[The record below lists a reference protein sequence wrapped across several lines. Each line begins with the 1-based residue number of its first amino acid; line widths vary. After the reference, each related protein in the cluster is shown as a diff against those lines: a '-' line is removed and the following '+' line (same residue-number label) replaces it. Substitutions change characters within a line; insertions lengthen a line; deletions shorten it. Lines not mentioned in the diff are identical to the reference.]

1 MNKIILKKIVKFLV
15 VIIIIIVLFFLPIFQ
30 RLLLYST
37 KDNRTSMILKIN
49 KQEFIISY
57 IHSVNQSKI
66 RDYYI
71 LDKNNNIVLEKTR
84 FVSYGAGIP
93 EPKEDENFVL
103 TDDYM
108 EINNINTIIDNLNLF
123 VGTSANHNIM
133 IDNKIFELDKTFK
146 PQTSIKIEYKKI
158 NMFYYLKSYINNMIY
173 D

>member
-1 MNKIILKKIVKFLV
+1 MNKIILKKIVKFLI

-37 KDNRTSMILKIN
+37 KDNKTSMILKMN

-57 IHSVNQSKI
+57 IHSVNQSKV

-93 EPKEDENFVL
+93 EPKKDENFVV

-108 EINNINTIIDNLNLF
+108 EINNINTIINNLHLF

-146 PQTSIKIEYKKI
+146 PQTSITIEYKKI

>member
-1 MNKIILKKIVKFLV
+1 M
-15 VIIIIIVLFFLPIFQ
+15 
-30 RLLLYST
+30 
-37 KDNRTSMILKIN
+37 
-49 KQEFIISY
+49 
-57 IHSVNQSKI
+57 
-66 RDYYI
+66 
-71 LDKNNNIVLEKTR
+71 DKNNNIVLEKTR

>member
-71 LDKNNNIVLEKTR
+71 LDKNNNIVLEKIQCTLL
-84 FVSYGAGIP
+84 S
-93 EPKEDENFVL
+93 K
-103 TDDYM
+103 TDVY
-108 EINNINTIIDNLNLF
+108 
-123 VGTSANHNIM
+123 
-133 IDNKIFELDKTFK
+133 
-146 PQTSIKIEYKKI
+146 
-158 NMFYYLKSYINNMIY
+158 
-173 D
+173 